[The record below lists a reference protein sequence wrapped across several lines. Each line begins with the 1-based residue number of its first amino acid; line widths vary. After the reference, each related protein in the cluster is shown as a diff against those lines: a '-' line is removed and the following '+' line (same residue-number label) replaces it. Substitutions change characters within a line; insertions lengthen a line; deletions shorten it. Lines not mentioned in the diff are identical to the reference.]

1 MTSCSLGILYHKKCN
16 LSLGIAKVYTFAF
29 LHSID
34 KFNPFLCIF
43 LFSRCVFAAF
53 ENTNANYFIVVTFG
67 FIALFHCLAPFQENG

>member
-16 LSLGIAKVYTFAF
+16 LSLGVAKVYTFVSF
-29 LHSID
+29 QSID
-34 KFNPFLCIF
+34 KFDPLVGE
-43 LFSRCVFAAF
+43 FSFSCSVFAAF

>member
-16 LSLGIAKVYTFAF
+16 LSLATIKVYAFTF
-29 LHSID
+29 LYSIY
-34 KFNPFLCIF
+34 KFDPFLCIF
-43 LFSRCVFAAF
+43 LFCRCVFAAF